1 MKAVIKC
8 FVLEKGKHTFY
19 VYLNGEKF
27 YLFTQNYRKSVHN
40 YFKKGVLLCD
50 ALNFARVCDNNALCR
65 TVTKLTPYLK
75 YVEQEYGVAIF
86 EQTKQ
91 KQVRNK
97 NHKNKVLVKN
107 YLSQQEVNS
116 GIYYYEVF
124 GEAC

>member
-1 MKAVIKC
+1 MNIEQGEVFKNYKELCERLGEPVKEGNSKKAQ
-8 FVLEKGKHTFY
+8 
-19 VYLNGEKF
+19 LNEWKQRFSYQKQGHKF
-27 YLFTQNYRKSVHN
+27 IITEV
-40 YFKKGVLLCD
+40 
-50 ALNFARVCDNNALCR
+50 
-65 TVTKLTPYLK
+65 
-75 YVEQEYGVAIF
+75 F